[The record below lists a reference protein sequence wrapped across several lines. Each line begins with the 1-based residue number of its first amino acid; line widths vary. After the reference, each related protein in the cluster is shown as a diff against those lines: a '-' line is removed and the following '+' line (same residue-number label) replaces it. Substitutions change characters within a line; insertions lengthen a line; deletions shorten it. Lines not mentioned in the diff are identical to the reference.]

1 MHVKSLQSRLTLCN
15 AMGCNPLGSSV
26 HGIFP
31 GKNTGVSCYFLLQG
45 IFPTQESNPHLLRL
59 LHWEADSLPPHHL
72 GSPENQEMTHFQE
85 GDTIKRPLD
94 IKSSS
99 EGQNGSMINLE
110 AHQNHSGAL
119 LKIPGSTPND
129 GARL

>member
-1 MHVKSLQSRLTLCN
+1 
-15 AMGCNPLGSSV
+15 MGLVASNPFVTPWSV
-26 HGIFP
+26 AHQAPSPWDFP

-45 IFPTQESNPHLLRL
+45 IFLTQESNPHLLCL
-59 LHWEADSLPPHHL
+59 LHWEAVSLPPHHL

-99 EGQNGSMINLE
+99 EGKGQNGSMINLG